1 MDLVFNEKQTPIDD
15 EKLNSLPQE
24 VRDDFLTS
32 INNVLFINRLISP
45 ERKHAKDL
53 ERDSEGRIKV
63 DLTNPHILENM
74 DYFRQA
80 AIHYKKYGCYT
91 NLRPNPNP
99 NSEYMKWA
107 TEEIRRCWYGM
118 VRPDDGEWIPGDL
131 YFYWNYCPIIQTRV
145 KEGSRKGDRIID
157 FPEPWDSTYFWAHYN
172 YQAVYGGP
180 FNDYRGGNHFFVIAR
195 RGVGKAHPY
204 TEQVYTPEGLRSWG
218 DLQIGDFV
226 FGDDG
231 KPTKI
236 THIPFDGIIDT
247 YKVTLR
253 DGRTVLCSDEHLW
266 NVMIHNRKGIHTLST
281 KKLLQIYKRERKK
294 SDHNPNGVEYV
305 CSIPKNGCVDFEYKQ
320 TQIDPYTFGLLLG
333 DGTFRGTSFYL
344 TMLPKDFNEL
354 REYIPYECTSQPA
367 DDMNHKIHING
378 LSYILKDY
386 SLINKK
392 SEDKFIPDEYKFNSR
407 DVRLNILH
415 GLIDTD
421 GFVLKKHNCYYIS
434 TASKQLAD
442 DIVWISR
449 SLGFNASVT
458 VKNTKYFNKKTNQ
471 YVNCLP
477 SWTVSIYSDC
487 KLGKLERKTA
497 KQYKSAYSKSRFDK
511 TRIVNIEYVGKMQS
525 KCITV
530 SNDTGCYLIDDFV
543 VTHNSYYLASNL
555 AKVFILGES
564 KDVSESVKGTIV
576 AADKTYLIEDGT
588 LNKFERYIDFLA
600 ENTEWPAQRLTGRLD
615 DMYWE
620 MGYRDNASPAKQGTG
635 NVIVG
640 LSVKDKPGKVRGKR
654 AVRTYFEEVGSFP
667 NLIDTYNTA
676 RYNAEEGD
684 ISFGTLGLIGCVCAG
699 TKVFDKNFNE
709 INIEDLKQEDG
720 IIGFDIN
727 NDCYSVEPI
736 TYMQDLCYKECVE
749 IKTRKRTL
757 RCSIDHPILTRIKH
771 TKRNVSYKVGDTR
784 DSWFT
789 YEFVPAEYFLKHKDN
804 FIVIADGSPM
814 NFGNEQLQD
823 AYLTGLLI
831 GDGSYGY
838 DKTPRLSNCDEDI
851 LNYVEQKYDCVI
863 ERKYLTKTNKIYK
876 EIRIK
881 NICQMLRD
889 CGIYG
894 QTKSAKRLPNNY
906 LNLDQKNASEII
918 AGFFDTDGTIGDG
931 CLIITS
937 GVFELLQQT
946 QELLKL
952 FGIRTTIG
960 KTKAR
965 ICDTR
970 KDKNDWYNLKICGRN
985 NILKFQK
992 YIPIKVKHKIE
1003 KINNYCERAKSFY
1016 KFTDNTLVE
1025 KVIDVK
1031 PIGVQRIYNL
1041 TANKTHTYV
1050 ANGIITHNTG
1060 GEKGQNFAGAL
1071 EMIYN
1076 PRGYGFYPLPNV
1088 FDKTA
1093 NGGEV
1098 VLFLGA
1104 YLNRKLHYDK
1114 NGNSDVTGA
1123 LLEVLTERFNIKNT
1137 STDPATLT
1145 QKKAELPITIQDCVM
1160 KVDGNFYPVADL
1172 NERLNQIAAD
1182 TSVLRDVFVG
1192 KLNMVGGHVEF
1203 QPTDDKPIREF
1214 PHKDNKK
1221 EGAIEIYKMPEINK
1235 VTGKVFN
1242 NRYIAGIDTYDNDVA
1257 NSVSLGSILVLDS
1270 FTDQIVC
1277 EYTGRPLFADD
1288 FYEVCRRIC
1297 LFYNCKANYEQNK
1310 KGLYSYFSRTHST
1323 YLLTETFQY
1332 LRDKDLV
1339 KGESFGNT
1347 AYGTT
1352 ATQPIKNYARGLIRN
1367 WLLKPCIKYEHKD
1380 GEDIEISYPQLY
1392 NLKNVA
1398 LIKELSMYDLEN
1410 NFDRHDALSML
1421 MLYRE
1426 DVYRLNSGAP
1436 KARDDEEGDFTKD
1449 EFFQTFE
1456 KRKQPKNPKWLIE

>member
-204 TEQVYTPEGLRSWG
+204 TEQVYTPEGLRNWG
-218 DLQIGDFV
+218 DLQVGDFV

-378 LSYILKDY
+378 LSCILKDY

-497 KQYKSAYSKSRFDK
+497 EQYKSAYSKSRFDK

-684 ISFGTLGLIGCVCAG
+684 ISFGTLGLIG
-699 TKVFDKNFNE
+699 
-709 INIEDLKQEDG
+709 
-720 IIGFDIN
+720 
-727 NDCYSVEPI
+727 
-736 TYMQDLCYKECVE
+736 
-749 IKTRKRTL
+749 
-757 RCSIDHPILTRIKH
+757 
-771 TKRNVSYKVGDTR
+771 
-784 DSWFT
+784 
-789 YEFVPAEYFLKHKDN
+789 
-804 FIVIADGSPM
+804 
-814 NFGNEQLQD
+814 
-823 AYLTGLLI
+823 
-831 GDGSYGY
+831 
-838 DKTPRLSNCDEDI
+838 
-851 LNYVEQKYDCVI
+851 
-863 ERKYLTKTNKIYK
+863 
-876 EIRIK
+876 
-881 NICQMLRD
+881 
-889 CGIYG
+889 
-894 QTKSAKRLPNNY
+894 
-906 LNLDQKNASEII
+906 
-918 AGFFDTDGTIGDG
+918 
-931 CLIITS
+931 
-937 GVFELLQQT
+937 
-946 QELLKL
+946 
-952 FGIRTTIG
+952 
-960 KTKAR
+960 
-965 ICDTR
+965 
-970 KDKNDWYNLKICGRN
+970 
-985 NILKFQK
+985 
-992 YIPIKVKHKIE
+992 
-1003 KINNYCERAKSFY
+1003 
-1016 KFTDNTLVE
+1016 
-1025 KVIDVK
+1025 
-1031 PIGVQRIYNL
+1031 
-1041 TANKTHTYV
+1041 
-1050 ANGIITHNTG
+1050 TG

-1410 NFDRHDALSML
+1410 NFDRHDALAML